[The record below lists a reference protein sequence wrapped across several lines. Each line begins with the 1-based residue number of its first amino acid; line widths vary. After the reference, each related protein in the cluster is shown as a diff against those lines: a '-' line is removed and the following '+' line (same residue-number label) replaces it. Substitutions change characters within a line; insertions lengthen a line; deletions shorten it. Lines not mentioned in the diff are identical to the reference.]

1 MKLMLLRKRREI
13 DCEYEDE
20 FQVEIQQDENPING
34 VQLETLKE
42 RVEKDKDQELPVQIK
57 VEDKKD

>member
-1 MKLMLLRKRREI
+1 MILLRKRREI

-34 VQLETLKE
+34 IQLETLKE

-57 VEDKKD
+57 VEDEKD

>member
-42 RVEKDKDQELPVQIK
+42 RVEKDKDQELPIQIK
-57 VEDKKD
+57 VEDEKD

>member
-20 FQVEIQQDENPING
+20 LQVEIQQDENPING
-34 VQLETLKE
+34 IQLETLKE

>member
-34 VQLETLKE
+34 IQLENLKE

-57 VEDKKD
+57 VEDEKD

>member
-34 VQLETLKE
+34 IPLETLKE

-57 VEDKKD
+57 VEDEKD

>member
-57 VEDKKD
+57 VEDEKD

>member
-34 VQLETLKE
+34 IQLETLKE
-42 RVEKDKDQELPVQIK
+42 RVEKDKDQELPVQMK
-57 VEDKKD
+57 VEDEKD

>member
-13 DCEYEDE
+13 ECEYEDE
-20 FQVEIQQDENPING
+20 FQVEIQHDENSING
-34 VQLETLKE
+34 IQLETLKE

>member
-1 MKLMLLRKRREI
+1 MRKRREI

-34 VQLETLKE
+34 IQLETLKE

-57 VEDKKD
+57 VEDEKD

>member
-34 VQLETLKE
+34 IQLETLKE

>member
-20 FQVEIQQDENPING
+20 FLVEIQQDENPING
-34 VQLETLKE
+34 IQLETLKE

-57 VEDKKD
+57 VEDEKD

>member
-34 VQLETLKE
+34 IQLETLKE

-57 VEDKKD
+57 VEDEKD

>member
-34 VQLETLKE
+34 IQLETLKE

-57 VEDKKD
+57 VEDEKY

>member
-34 VQLETLKE
+34 IQLETLKE
-42 RVEKDKDQELPVQIK
+42 RVEKDKDQELPIQIK
-57 VEDKKD
+57 VEDEKD

>member
-34 VQLETLKE
+34 IQLETLKE
-42 RVEKDKDQELPVQIK
+42 RVEKGKDQELPVQIK
-57 VEDKKD
+57 VEDEKD